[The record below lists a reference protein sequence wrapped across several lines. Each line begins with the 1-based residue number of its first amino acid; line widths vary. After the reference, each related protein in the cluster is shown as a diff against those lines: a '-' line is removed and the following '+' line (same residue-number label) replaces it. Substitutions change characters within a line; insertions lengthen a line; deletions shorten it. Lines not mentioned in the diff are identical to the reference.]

1 MKKRT
6 DYVLG
11 YGIHIN
17 VLPEITVEKLAELI
31 HSAPKF
37 ERRLYFEMLEESMN
51 EYIRR
56 TDKLDV
62 ASVLLEV
69 IKECEG
75 LDLIIAATDEGD
87 GDEIFL
93 LYPPTYPWEI
103 TDNNKIGLAEISAV
117 FKKYTLILTG
127 QEIEPQYFDWGR
139 TS

>member
-17 VLPEITVEKLAELI
+17 VLPEITVERLAELI

-37 ERRLYFEMLEESMN
+37 EARLYLEMLEESMSG
-51 EYIRR
+51 YMRR
-56 TDKLDV
+56 TDTLDV
-62 ASVLLEV
+62 ATVLREV

-75 LDLIIAATDEGD
+75 LDLVIAETDED
-87 GDEIFL
+87 DDEIFL

-103 TDNNKIGLAEISAV
+103 TDNSKIGLAEISGV
-117 FKKYTLILTG
+117 FKKYTMILTG
-127 QEIEPQYFDWGR
+127 QEIEPQYFDRGR